1 MLELKVA
8 FKVAA
13 AAAAPAAADVVAE
26 NPQTISRM
34 KQLTDG

>member
-13 AAAAPAAADVVAE
+13 TAAAAADVAAE
-26 NPQTISRM
+26 NPQTISRI